1 MRIFHC
7 RTLFVTLTLALS
19 LIVSGLPLTAENST
33 LSNPNPYSCGG
44 KRVVT
49 VQDYNRLVDEYNAF
63 RDIV

>member
-1 MRIFHC
+1 
-7 RTLFVTLTLALS
+7 LTLALS